1 MYTYL
6 KLLLIQFED
15 NFFDKQRKPHL
26 VFGISKIVYDFNSIS
41 SLDLSMYWII
51 RNYNLA
57 YLLDVNGLIT
67 YSSTG
72 LRGMK
77 YKNHPILG
85 SLLPLSVKNSAG
97 KNINI
102 TKRSPS
108 FAGGGVSVYLT
119 DIGNELLVDL
129 ANHRKS

>member
-1 MYTYL
+1 
-6 KLLLIQFED
+6 
-15 NFFDKQRKPHL
+15 
-26 VFGISKIVYDFNSIS
+26 
-41 SLDLSMYWII
+41 MYWII

-85 SLLPLSVKNSAG
+85 SLLPLSVKNTSG
-97 KNINI
+97 KNIAI

-108 FAGGGVSVYLT
+108 LGGGGVSVYLT
-119 DIGNELLVDL
+119 DVGNELLVDL